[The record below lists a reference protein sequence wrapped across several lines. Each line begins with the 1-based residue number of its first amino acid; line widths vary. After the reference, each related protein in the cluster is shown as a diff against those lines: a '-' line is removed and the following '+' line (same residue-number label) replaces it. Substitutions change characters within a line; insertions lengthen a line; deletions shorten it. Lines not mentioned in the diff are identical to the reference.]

1 MNVTLMSKKQD
12 EWYFSTE
19 PLGGREWPVTTR
31 QLANYLQVT
40 TRTLAT
46 WRAEGRIPYWR
57 LTPRAFRYTLSDVER
72 ALAKPDVLEE

>member
-1 MNVTLMSKKQD
+1 MMKEH
-12 EWYFSTE
+12 EWYFTTE

-46 WRAEGRIPYWR
+46 WRASGRIPFWR
-57 LTPRAFRYTLSDVER
+57 LTARAIRYDLSAVER
-72 ALAKPDVLEE
+72 ALAKPDVEE

>member
-1 MNVTLMSKKQD
+1 MKEH
-12 EWYFSTE
+12 EWYFRTE
-19 PLGGREWPVTTR
+19 PLGDREWPVTTR

-46 WRAEGRIPYWR
+46 WRAEGRIPFWR
-57 LTPRAFRYTLSDVER
+57 LTPRCLRYNLDDVER